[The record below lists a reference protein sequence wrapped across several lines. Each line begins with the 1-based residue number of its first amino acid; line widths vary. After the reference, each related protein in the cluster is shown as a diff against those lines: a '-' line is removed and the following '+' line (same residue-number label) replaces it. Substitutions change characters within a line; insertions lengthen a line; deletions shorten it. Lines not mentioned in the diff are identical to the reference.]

1 MRARILVIAALVMIA
16 AIGTA
21 AADSDHPTWYAGV
34 GVGQTD
40 IEVLSGVVLP
50 SDPPQFQSFS
60 EKEDLTKIFIAYKPI
75 KYFAIEG
82 SLFTAGDYS
91 TVFNESSPGAG
102 DGFAFNGDIS
112 GYDVS
117 ALGIYPFMDRR
128 IEVYGRLG
136 VQRDEFSYRVR
147 DQLGVS
153 NPAEMRDSFK
163 QTNRMYGLGVQFNF
177 GSRKNMGV
185 RLEGNFIQAK
195 DKIDDMTETLVGFVF
210 GWGGK

>member
-1 MRARILVIAALVMIA
+1 MRMRILGIAALVVIA

-21 AADSDHPTWYAGV
+21 AADSNHPTWYAGV
-34 GVGQTD
+34 GIGQTD
-40 IEVLSGVVLP
+40 LEVRSGIAQP
-50 SDPPQFQSFS
+50 SIPPQFQSFS
-60 EKEDLTKIFIAYKPI
+60 DEEDLTKIFIGYKPI

-91 TVFNESSPGAG
+91 TVFSESSPGAG

-117 ALGIYPFMDRR
+117 ALGIFPFMDRR
-128 IEVYGRLG
+128 IEIYGRLG

-153 NPAEMRDSFK
+153 VPAEMRDSFK
-163 QTNRMYGLGVQFNF
+163 QTNRMYGLGVQVNF
-177 GSRKNMGV
+177 GSPKNFGA
-185 RLEGNFIQAK
+185 RLEYNEIDSK
-195 DKIDDMTETLVGFVF
+195 DTINDMTETLLGFVY